1 MGKLKFDDLSFKRF
15 DEQVKDV
22 APAMEQMA
30 NQVVTVLAK
39 DLIGAD
45 FKPNIGLNGIHR
57 YTRAD
62 SYVFWQKMGT
72 KCNNLVQEK
81 PWLSKL
87 FLTPAKET
95 TLKGISSGM
104 SNFMGGNALLV
115 SMTAAL
121 GYGGFGRT
129 AKNALDSTFLAPV
142 MTAVHDTLHT
152 LGLNMVSDGLIAGLV
167 AVILVGAKMSWE
179 AKKRYGSA
187 SFEKDR
193 AAAIDAGALK
203 AEKSFL
209 ERGKSLF
216 TSKYFSE
223 PTVNAKTLNRIQ
235 TMLMMGFSTDK
246 VMGFMKLK
254 EAAAFRHIN
263 RSAATLESDYLV
275 DAHAS
280 TTLAMKMLLEIKGD
294 TNHLT
299 AILNSRHFP
308 QGWAEKY
315 KIDPQTI
322 VKEHAQPTA
331 QHFLENKA
339 SIRHQYLPLSFEG

>member
-1 MGKLKFDDLSFKRF
+1 MAKLKFDELSFKRF

-39 DLIGAD
+39 DLIGSD
-45 FKPNIGLNGIHR
+45 FKANLGPNGIHR

-62 SYVFWQKMGT
+62 SYVFWQKMGA
-72 KCNNLVQEK
+72 KYNNLAQDK

-87 FLTPAKET
+87 FLTPVKEN
-95 TLKGISSGM
+95 TLKGLSSGM
-104 SNFMGGNALLV
+104 SHFLGGNALLV
-115 SMTAAL
+115 TMTAVG
-121 GYGGFGRT
+121 GYGAFGRAAT
-129 AKNALDSTFLAPV
+129 NALNSTFLAPV
-142 MTAVHDTLHT
+142 MTAVHDTMNT
-152 LGLNMVSDGLIAGLV
+152 LGLSVITDAVIAGLV
-167 AVILVGAKMSWE
+167 AVVLVAAKMTWD
-179 AKKRYGSA
+179 AKKRYTSA
-187 SFEKDR
+187 SFEQDR

-203 AEKSFL
+203 AEKSFV
-209 ERGKSLF
+209 ERTQALF
-216 TSKYFSE
+216 SSKYFSE

-275 DAHAS
+275 DAHTS
-280 TTLAMKMLLEIKGD
+280 TTLAMKMLLDIKGD

-299 AILNSRHFP
+299 AILKSRHFP
-308 QGWAEKY
+308 QGWAEKF

-322 VKEHAQPTA
+322 VKEHAEATA
-331 QHFLENKA
+331 QHYLENKA

>member
-1 MGKLKFDDLSFKRF
+1 MAKLKFDELSFKRF
-15 DEQVKDV
+15 DGQVKDV
-22 APAMEQMA
+22 APAMEGMA
-30 NQVVTVLAK
+30 NQVVTVLAT

-45 FKPNIGLNGIHR
+45 FNANIGLNGIHR

-62 SYVFWQKMGT
+62 SYVFWQKIGV
-72 KCNNLVQEK
+72 KYNNLVQDK

-87 FLTPAKET
+87 FLTPVKEDNV
-95 TLKGISSGM
+95 KGISSGI
-104 SNFMGGNALLV
+104 SHFLGGNALLV
-115 SMTAAL
+115 SMTAV
-121 GYGGFGRT
+121 GGSGAFGRGAT
-129 AKNALDSTFLAPV
+129 NALNSTFLAPV
-142 MTAVHDTLHT
+142 MAAVHDTMQT
-152 LGLNMVSDGLIAGLV
+152 LGIEFVTDAVIAGLV
-167 AVILVGAKMSWE
+167 AVILVGAKMTWE

-209 ERGKSLF
+209 ERGKALF
-216 TSKYFSE
+216 NSKYFSE

-280 TTLAMKMLLEIKGD
+280 ATLAMKMLLDIQGD
-294 TNHLT
+294 THHLT
-299 AILNSRHFP
+299 AILRSRHFP
-308 QGWAEKY
+308 QGWAEKF

-322 VKEHAQPTA
+322 VKEHAAAPA
-331 QHFLENKA
+331 QHYLENKA
-339 SIRHQYLPLSFEG
+339 SIRHQYLQLSFEG